1 MIVTTKTG
9 DQGTTEIQ
17 SGRISKADPLL
28 EVLGDLDELSADCLV
43 FASLTPAY
51 RLVMEALVQDLS
63 AGCAELAG
71 YGEGRFCQRIERL
84 ELEMKEMLKDGSKF
98 RFHYPLACPSS
109 ALFNRLR
116 AVSRRAE
123 RHWWGLQNSRKT
135 NPQLGI
141 YLNRISDYFFALQ
154 IQAAVDSKSNSSANS
169 TADSAM

>member
-84 ELEMKEMLKDGSKF
+84 ELEMKEMLKDYLQKALRDNRVDMIF
-98 RFHYPLACPSS
+98 FMLTNIMTESS
-109 ALFNRLR
+109 EILCCGQNAKQIVIEAFDLPEDSEEIILKKV
-116 AVSRRAE
+116 VSRKKQVVPLLMST
-123 RHWWGLQNSRKT
+123 LQH
-135 NPQLGI
+135 
-141 YLNRISDYFFALQ
+141 
-154 IQAAVDSKSNSSANS
+154 
-169 TADSAM
+169 